1 MWIVN
6 FKFRITE
13 TNVDMVPLK
22 NKDNVWF
29 PELFDEQD
37 WEDNQEVSQDRKQDY
52 GTDQQE

>member
-1 MWIVN
+1 
-6 FKFRITE
+6 
-13 TNVDMVPLK
+13 MVPLQ

-52 GTDQQE
+52 RTDQQE